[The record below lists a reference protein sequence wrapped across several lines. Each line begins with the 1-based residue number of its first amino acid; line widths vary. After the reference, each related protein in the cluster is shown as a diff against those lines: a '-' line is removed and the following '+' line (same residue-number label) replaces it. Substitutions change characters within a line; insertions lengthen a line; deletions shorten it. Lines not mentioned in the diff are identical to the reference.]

1 MFNLKWW
8 HAVGGLFILF
18 IGIPYL
24 LGSAWY
30 YLKADEHSPGARFS
44 EAEKAQLRVLQPQ
57 LDSLVFSEE
66 EIQSVPGG
74 TFYNCTD
81 PDINAGVFYD
91 TNKDGTDVT
100 RARPTDIPRRPRGD
114 SAFCND
120 DDGSW
125 LSFNASTEATKSEL
139 LHDIQVLGELAEHQD
154 EDLRSVVLPLAQY
167 HAGQGE
173 VLEYGW
179 LDIDGVGDAAFG
191 IEATISL
198 NSGVYKVYRVNFIRG
213 VIWAGLTVRLPEST
227 ADINEPTSLAHEFD
241 QKIRSRL
248 EAVLADLAASSC
260 ESRQAPEGRPC

>member
-1 MFNLKWW
+1 MRNIDVKWW
-8 HAVGGLFILF
+8 HVVGGLFILF
-18 IGIPYL
+18 VGLPYV

-30 YLKADEHSPGARFS
+30 YLKPGEDSTDARFS
-44 EAEKAQLRVLQPQ
+44 EAEKAQLRALQPQ

-66 EIQSVPGG
+66 EIKSVPGSM
-74 TFYNCTD
+74 FYDCTN

-139 LHDIQVLGELAEHQD
+139 LHDIQVLGELAEHKD
-154 EDLRSVVLPLAQY
+154 EDLRSVVLPLAEY
-167 HAGQGE
+167 HAGKGE

-179 LDIDGVGDAAFG
+179 LHIDGVGDAGFA

-198 NSGVYKVYRVNFIRG
+198 DSGVYKVYRMTFIRG
-213 VIWAGLTVRLPEST
+213 VIWAGLTVRLPESA
-227 ADINEPTSLAHEFD
+227 ADANEPIRLAHQFD
-241 QKIRSRL
+241 RKIKSRL
-248 EAVLADLAASSC
+248 EAVVVDP
-260 ESRQAPEGRPC
+260 RTN